1 MGRLEKE
8 IDFYKDLFGKSFT
21 LFVIVSG
28 GTVAHFSQ
36 KGVDILTSAGT
47 LISVFLFA
55 STLATGYHYK
65 MKIDQLE
72 G

>member
-1 MGRLEKE
+1 MSRVEKE
-8 IDFYKDLFGKSFT
+8 IEFYKDLFGKAFT

-47 LISVFLFA
+47 LISVFLFV
-55 STLATGYHYK
+55 STLVTGYLYK
-65 MKIDQLE
+65 EKINQLE
-72 G
+72 E